1 VVDGDASYPCPL
13 ATHMSYSDMKS
24 SIEGLLSLTPARV
37 AAHDEATLKA
47 GGIEGGEDDAPAS
60 RKPSTLCVGEAG
72 SNVNDIETKAEMF
85 RY

>member
-1 VVDGDASYPCPL
+1 ML
-13 ATHMSYSDMKS
+13 YSDMKS

-37 AAHDEATLKA
+37 AAHDEAKLRA

-72 SNVNDIETKAEMF
+72 RRGVG
-85 RY
+85 